1 MELYETMLQ
10 YPAQRERI
18 AGEIARFTLA
28 DGTAQVCGELA
39 AILRRMHETQALA
52 ARPELTPELAAAA
65 GASYALERQELA
77 AIFTQICR
85 ALGTAGVTLSG
96 GEISALKRLGLPD
109 TLAAELAALRRA
121 KISAIPAAERLGAAD
136 AAALYYGLAR
146 QGLISGPLAAFGYY
160 LGELT
165 SAGEKPAKNAL
176 SWAGTAALFSYFAWR
191 FTIHTQPAAL
201 GYTIREKALC
211 LAFGFSE
218 RQRLNVVRPYLSE
231 MRQETKD
238 SAEIDALSE
247 MRQETR
253 PHPKGSA
260 EIDALFETLPSLNK

>member
-1 MELYETMLQ
+1 MLDFPEKRAKFAADFAKGWANP
-10 YPAQRERI
+10 PADAAPGQIVE
-18 AGEIARFTLA
+18 
-28 DGTAQVCGELA
+28 ELA
-39 AILRRMHETQALA
+39 AILKARNEKQALA
-52 ARPELTPELAAAA
+52 KSPTFSPELAEAAQNYFDAVERPELE
-65 GASYALERQELA
+65 GVFLE
-77 AIFTQICR
+77 ICR
-85 ALGTAGVTLSG
+85 ALDAEGLTLSG

-109 TLAAELAALRRA
+109 TLAAELETLRRA
-121 KISAIPAAERLGAAD
+121 KIATIPEAERLGADD
-136 AAALYYGLAR
+136 AAALYYGLTR

-231 MRQETKD
+231 MRQET
-238 SAEIDALSE
+238 
-247 MRQETR
+247 R